1 MNRFLIA
8 MAEVTPE
15 DISAGKGWAAGAH
28 LDILVVVGALGL
40 IVLLVLIWAVA
51 IRKPHRRHHHHDHHD
66 HHDHHHH
73 HHHRDHQESDP
84 STVNPAAGFDDQEG
98 DGEMPG
104 EPRRRHR
111 HRDHRPRNPTLAE
124 TGGLPP
130 IRGEKPP
137 GEPLA

>member
-15 DISAGKGWAAGAH
+15 DLPAGKGWAAGAH

-51 IRKPHRRHHHHDHHD
+51 IRKPHRRHHHHDHR
-66 HHDHHHH
+66 DHHHH

-84 STVNPAAGFDDQEG
+84 STVNPVAGFDEQEG
-98 DGEMPG
+98 DGETPG

-130 IRGEKPP
+130 IRGGKPP